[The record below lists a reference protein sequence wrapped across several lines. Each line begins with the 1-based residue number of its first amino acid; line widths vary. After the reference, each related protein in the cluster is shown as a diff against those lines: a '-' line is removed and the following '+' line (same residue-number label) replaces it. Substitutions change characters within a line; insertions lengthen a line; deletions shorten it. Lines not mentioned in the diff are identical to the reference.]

1 MSPLLLVAIALITYG
16 SRAAAVVLLPRPGAR
31 FETVLSRIPAAIFG
45 GLATA
50 TLLGEGAHAGRP
62 AHPGRRRRRAGRH
75 PGALAAALPGRRR
88 DRLRGGRAAR
98 LSAPGTLSGG
108 RARCP

>member
-16 SRAAAVVLLPRPGAR
+16 SRAAAVVLLPRPSAR

-50 TLLGEGAHAGRP
+50 TLLGEGATLAGP
-62 AHPGRRRRRAGRH
+62 PILGAAA
-75 PGALAAALPGRRR
+75 GALAATPARSLLLCLVGGAIGYAVGALLG
-88 DRLRGGRAAR
+88 
-98 LSAPGTLSGG
+98 
-108 RARCP
+108 